1 MNNNKQNLIKMKK
14 LSKKSGANKLY
25 STYEIETLS
34 KFLNITYGEKYSSIN
49 KYDLDILT
57 RILTKK
63 FSLDKNRS
71 IDFIS
76 ESLRDQAMSA
86 LKLVDFLAHKFYIT
100 KKDWVYIHS
109 SCKFIFEDDTIHKC
123 I

>member
-1 MNNNKQNLIKMKK
+1 MNNKQNLIKMKK
-14 LSKKSGANKLY
+14 LSRKSGVNKVY

-57 RILTKK
+57 KILTKK
-63 FSLDKNRS
+63 FSLNKEQN
-71 IDFIS
+71 IEFINTR
-76 ESLRDQAMSA
+76 LDDQATSA
-86 LKLVDFLAHKFYIT
+86 LKLVEFLAHKFYVT
-100 KKDWVYIHS
+100 KKDWIYIHS
-109 SCKFIFEDDTIHKC
+109 ACKFIFEDDTIHKC